1 MIPSSITEIIGQ
13 LSDAVTASGKKISEI
28 GKEPILHYLEKIGTP
43 KQYWNEIYE
52 KLRGIHDPVAGSHGT
67 SGPGGNYA
75 PTTPPLDK
83 EKHREPRKS
92 VFGQIKK
99 IAG

>member
-13 LSDAVTASGKKISEI
+13 LSDAITASGQTLPNI
-28 GKEPILHYLEKIGTP
+28 GKEPILQYLKKVGAP
-43 KQYWNEIYE
+43 KQYWNDIYE
-52 KLRGIHDPVAGSHGT
+52 RLKDIHDPGSRAT
-67 SGPGGNYA
+67 SGA
-75 PTTPPLDK
+75 PRPQQTLPQ

-92 VFGQIKK
+92 VFGPVKK